1 MPDESIQK
9 AITQEW
15 FLRGEHDFQSADIL
29 RKQNGHADTIAVLIQ
44 QAVEKYTKGFLLG
57 RGWKLRKIHDLELL
71 VEEAT
76 KYDKS
81 FIPFL
86 DLARRL
92 SAFYIEDRYP
102 PGPTHDYSREEIA
115 TLYAQ
120 AADLI
125 TKFKDLSA

>member
-1 MPDESIQK
+1 MPDESMQR
-9 AITQEW
+9 AIRQEW
-15 FLRGEHDFQSADIL
+15 FLRGEHDFQSAGIL
-29 RKQNGHADTIAVLIQ
+29 LKQNGHSDTIVVLIQ

-71 VEEAT
+71 VEEST

-102 PGPTHDYSREEIA
+102 PGPIRDYSQEEITA
-115 TLYAQ
+115 IFTQ
-120 AADLI
+120 ASDLI
-125 TKFKDLSA
+125 AKFKDLSA

>member
-1 MPDESIQK
+1 MPDSNMQK
-9 AITQEW
+9 AITLEW

-29 RKQNGHADTIAVLIQ
+29 LKQNGHADTIAVLIQ
-44 QAVEKYTKGFLLG
+44 QAVEKYVKGFLLG
-57 RGWKLRKIHDLELL
+57 IGWKLRKIHDLELL

-92 SAFYIEDRYP
+92 SAFYIADRYP
-102 PGPTHDYSREEIA
+102 PGPTRDYSREEIKA
-115 TLYAQ
+115 IFTEAS
-120 AADLI
+120 DLI
-125 TKFKDLSA
+125 TKFKDLST

>member
-1 MPDESIQK
+1 MPDEIMQK
-9 AITQEW
+9 AVTQEW

-29 RKQNGHADTIAVLIQ
+29 LKQDGHADTIAVLIQ

-102 PGPTHDYSREEIA
+102 PGPTHGYSREEIKA
-115 TLYAQ
+115 IFAE
-120 AADLI
+120 ASDLI
-125 TKFKDLSA
+125 NKFKDLST

>member
-1 MPDESIQK
+1 MLK
-9 AITQEW
+9 AIRQEW
-15 FLRGEHDFQSADIL
+15 FLRGEHDFQSANLLIQ
-29 RKQNGHADTIAVLIQ
+29 QNGYADTIAVLIQ

-71 VEEAT
+71 VEEAA

-81 FIPFL
+81 FVPFL

-102 PGPTHDYSREEIA
+102 PGPPHDYSREEIS
-115 TLYAQ
+115 TIFAQ
-120 AADLI
+120 ASDLI
-125 TKFKDLSA
+125 TKFKDLSI

>member
-1 MPDESIQK
+1 MPDESGQK
-9 AITQEW
+9 AIRQEW
-15 FLRGEHDFQSADIL
+15 FLRGEHDFQSAYIL
-29 RKQNGHADTIAVLIQ
+29 LKQNGYPDTIAVLIQ

-102 PGPTHDYSREEIA
+102 PGPARGYSQEEIA
-115 TLYAQ
+115 TIYAQ
-120 AADLI
+120 ASDLI
-125 TKFKDLSA
+125 TKFQDPSI

>member
-1 MPDESIQK
+1 MPDESMQK
-9 AITQEW
+9 AIRQEW
-15 FLRGEHDFQSADIL
+15 FLRGEHDFQSAGL
-29 RKQNGHADTIAVLIQ
+29 LLKQNGHTDTIAVLIQ

-76 KYDKS
+76 EYDKS
-81 FIPFL
+81 FILFL

-102 PGPTHDYSREEIA
+102 PGPPRDYSREEIS
-115 TLYAQ
+115 TIFAQ
-120 AADLI
+120 ASDLI
-125 TKFKDLSA
+125 TKFKDLSI

>member
-1 MPDESIQK
+1 MPDENMQK
-9 AITQEW
+9 AIRQEW
-15 FLRGEHDFQSADIL
+15 FLRGEHDFQSAHIL
-29 RKQNGHADTIAVLIQ
+29 LKQNGYPDTIAVLIQ

-57 RGWKLRKIHDLELL
+57 KGWKLRKIHDLELL

-81 FIPFL
+81 FVPFL

-102 PGPTHDYSREEIA
+102 PGPTRGYSQEEIA
-115 TLYAQ
+115 TIYAQ

-125 TKFKDLSA
+125 TKFKNLSI